1 MYGWKPPRFKVF
13 ATTLHCYKCKKE
25 TLAANS
31 PEPVETLCVCFEK
44 FTGSVRLTLTS
55 NAV

>member
-13 ATTLHCYKCKKE
+13 ATTLNCYKCKKE